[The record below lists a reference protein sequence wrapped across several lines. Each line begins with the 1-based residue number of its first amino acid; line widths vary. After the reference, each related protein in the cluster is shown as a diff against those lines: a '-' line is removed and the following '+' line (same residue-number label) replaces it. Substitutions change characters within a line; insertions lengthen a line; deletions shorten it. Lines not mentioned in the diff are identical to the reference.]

1 MSRLSVAGLA
11 KAFDATIALASV
23 DLEVEPGE
31 VHAVLGENGAGKS
44 TLMGILA
51 GATTRDAGTITLD
64 GKPYAPAS
72 PREARDLGVAI
83 VHQELSLCLH
93 LTVSENVLLGVEPT
107 RFGVLEKRRSREL
120 VVRALERVGAGVDP
134 DERVG
139 DLPPAKQQL
148 VEIARAIATGLPR
161 VLILDEPTSS
171 LGAADAERLFA
182 LVSELRAAGVSILYV
197 SHFLEEVQRLCDRH
211 TVLRDGATVGTGRVA
226 DIELDALIA
235 MMAGRAV
242 DRLFQ
247 SVRASAREPGA
258 VALDVVGLSGSDIP
272 RNASLELR
280 RGEVLGIAG
289 LVGAGRSELLRTIF
303 GLERVKSGEVRVGA
317 WVGPGAPH
325 DALDRGVGLLSED
338 RKREGLALNR
348 SVAENITLSALPAIV
363 HAKDLRVAAEAR
375 VAQLG
380 IRVADVDAPVSR
392 LSGGNQQKVAL
403 ARLLHHDVDVLLLDE
418 PTRGIDVRS
427 KGEIYA
433 TIDALAGKGKAVL
446 IVSSWLP
453 ELLGLC
459 DRIAVMRRGALG
471 EARKTEDWTEEKLL
485 REALL

>member
-1 MSRLSVAGLA
+1 MSRLSITGLK
-11 KAFDATIALASV
+11 KAFDATVALASV
-23 DLEVEPGE
+23 DLEVEAGE

-51 GATTRDAGTITLD
+51 GATPRDGGRILLD
-64 GKPYAPAS
+64 GQPYAPAS

-93 LTVSENVLLGVEPT
+93 MSVRENVLLGVEPT
-107 RFGVLEKRRSREL
+107 RYGLLDKKKSREL
-120 VVRALERVGAGVDP
+120 VVRALERVGAGIDP

-139 DLPPAKQQL
+139 DLAPAKQQL
-148 VEIARAIATGLPR
+148 VEIARTIATGLPR

-171 LGAADAERLFA
+171 LGASDTERLFA
-182 LVSELRAAGVSILYV
+182 LVSELREAGVSILYV

-235 MMAGRAV
+235 MMAGRTV

-247 SVRASAREPGA
+247 RSPRTPGA
-258 VALDVVGLSGSDIP
+258 AALEVHALSGTTAP
-272 RNASLELR
+272 RSASLTLH
-280 RGEVLGIAG
+280 RGEVLGVAG

-303 GLERVKSGEVRVGA
+303 GLDRVVSGEVRVAA
-317 WVGPGAPH
+317 WGGPGTPH
-325 DALDRGVGLLSED
+325 ESLAHGVGLLSED
-338 RKREGLALNR
+338 RKREGLALNL

-363 HAKDLRVAAEAR
+363 HDRDLRTAANAR
-375 VAQLG
+375 VEQLG

-403 ARLLHHDVDVLLLDE
+403 ARLLHQDVDVFLLDE

-427 KGEIYA
+427 KSEIYA
-433 TIDALAGKGKAVL
+433 TIDALAVRGKAVL
-446 IVSSWLP
+446 VVSSWLP

-459 DRIAVMRRGALG
+459 DRIAVMRRGTLG
-471 EARKTEDWTEEKLL
+471 EARSAEDWTEEKLL
-485 REALL
+485 REALVT